1 MVILNLLAASYFKKE
16 FDLLTNFKKM
26 KKQKDLKVLAI
37 GFALIILVII
47 ITILRGSLFSTK
59 KENAANSS
67 ENQTS
72 VIPGEKYQTISTTQ
86 LQKELSTGKKLTL
99 LDIRAFENYANEH
112 ILDSVNIPLTDFPVG
127 SKINALNPVVIIT
140 TDLGEEDKASVEAVI
155 KSLSDEHL
163 TNVRV
168 LAGGIDAWKK
178 NIGALVNFGDPKSFT
193 DQSKVSYV
201 EADKLNEALKQGV
214 ATFILDVRT
223 PAEYASGHLKG
234 SLNVPFDDLEKRR
247 SEIQPFPKVI
257 VVGINELQEFQASVQ
272 LYDMILIQPFVL
284 KGGIN
289 TWQKKGFELV
299 K

>member
-1 MVILNLLAASYFKKE
+1 MLI
-16 FDLLTNFKKM
+16 NFKKM
-26 KKQKDLKVLAI
+26 KKQKDLKVLFV
-37 GFALIILVII
+37 GFGLIILVIL
-47 ITILRGSLFSTK
+47 ITILRGSLFVPK
-59 KENAANSS
+59 KENKTNSS

-72 VIPGEKYQTISTTQ
+72 LIPGEKYQTISSIQ
-86 LQKELSTGKKLTL
+86 LQKELSAGNKLTL
-99 LDIRAFENYANEH
+99 LDIRPFENYAVEH
-112 ILDSVNIPLTDFPVG
+112 ILDSVNIPLVDFPVG

-140 TDLGEEDKASVEAVI
+140 TDLVEEDKASVETAI

-168 LAGGIDAWKK
+168 LAGGIEAWKK
-178 NIGALVNFGDPKSFT
+178 NIGATINFGDPKSFT
-193 DQSKVSYV
+193 DQAKVSYV
-201 EADKLNEALKQGV
+201 EADKLNEALKQEV

-234 SLNVPFDDLEKRR
+234 ALNVPFDDLEKRR
-247 SEIQPFPKVI
+247 SEIQPFPKVV

-289 TWQKKGFELV
+289 NWQKKGFELV